1 MAKTATVGGRKTGS
15 AASGAAA
22 AKSASASK
30 KAASASA
37 SKSKKTGH
45 YRKGQ
50 GKVSTGDSDEE
61 MSEIEEV
68 AMSDSD
74 VDMEDSL
81 VPRKRPIESMDLDDL
96 MGEDLDEEENFIAHA
111 NIAGNKKH
119 KKSGGFQS
127 MGLSFPVYKAIL
139 HKGFKVPT
147 PIQRKCIPLVME
159 GGDVVG
165 MARTGSGKTA
175 AFLIPM
181 LEKLKAHSAK
191 VGARAIVLSPSREL
205 AMQTQKVCK
214 ELGKYTD
221 LRSCILVGGDS
232 LEDQF
237 SMLAANP
244 DILIATPGRLLHLI
258 VEMDL
263 DLRSVQYI
271 VFDEADRLFEMGFE
285 VQLHEI
291 LHRLPANRQTLLFSA
306 TLPKMLV
313 DFAKAGLQEPTLV
326 RLDVDTKI
334 SKDLEMAFFSVKQ
347 QEKEAALLTVLREVI
362 KLPMETGVKYDPK
375 KDGEQNGKH
384 KKTKKNKP
392 SKEEV
397 GAATEHQTIVFVST
411 KHHVEYVSNILIK
424 AGYQVSYIYGSLD
437 QTARKIQID
446 RFRKGYTNLLVVTD
460 VAARGIDIPV
470 LENVI
475 NYDFVDNSKVFIHR
489 VGRTARAGKKGVAY
503 SFVSPEELPYLI
515 DLQLFLARKMI
526 VGSKASENG
535 QEPDYTSDI
544 VLGCL
549 PLSYMENHTEWIK
562 SHVLEDHNLNA
573 LKGVSQNGYK
583 LYCKSRPSAAP
594 ESYKRAKEIVEM
606 NEYAELHA
614 LFSDMVNENEKAR
627 VNLLAS
633 ISNFRPAETIFEF
646 GQRGVKGQTVASNVM
661 KARRDV
667 ADKVI
672 QKARQIKAGL
682 SVNLFPSEA
691 AAAEADAIARGEKVA
706 TGPDATEDELASVFK
721 TTVGPKSGKAS
732 ATTASSNDKNA
743 SLPKKKEKP
752 TSFRD
757 EAYYMSH
764 TQQDSNTE
772 RGYSMVNDRAGGS
785 FLEQAQRATMDLQ
798 GDERETMARTKNMM
812 KWDAKKKKFVRG
824 GGVGADNKKLITTES
839 GNKISASFKSG
850 RFQEWQQRTKTS
862 LPRTGEM
869 ELPSAKA
876 ALAAKRYRHAK
887 ITEAKPLDPL
897 ATDYER
903 KLKKRKLNQD
913 QDGMPPSS
921 AAAASAGGKKG
932 KKGKAAVARGTIT
945 RGGKNVKSE
954 LKSATAIA
962 KERLAKEKRREKTGR
977 HAGSKYASKAKG
989 KGGRGGGKG
998 GRR

>member
-1 MAKTATVGGRKTGS
+1 MVKPVAKAGSKASVKKPIAKAGS
-15 AASGAAA
+15 AKKSTSTTKKSSGGAHFRRG
-22 AKSASASK
+22 KGK
-30 KAASASA
+30 KGA
-37 SKSKKTGH
+37 
-45 YRKGQ
+45 
-50 GKVSTGDSDEE
+50 VDDDDEE
-61 MSEIEEV
+61 MSDFEEV

-81 VPRKRPIESMDLDDL
+81 VPRKKPMANLDLDDL
-96 MGEDLDEEENFIAHA
+96 MGETIEEEEEFIANA
-111 NIAGNKKH
+111 NMAANKKH

-147 PIQRKCIPLVME
+147 PIQRKCIPLIME

-181 LEKLKAHSAK
+181 LEKLKSHSAK
-191 VGARAIVLSPSREL
+191 VGARAVIMSPSREL

-214 ELGKYTD
+214 ELGKHTD

-237 SMLAANP
+237 AMLAANP

-263 DLRSVQYI
+263 DLKSVQYI

-291 LHRLPANRQTLLFSA
+291 LHRLQPNRQTLLFSA
-306 TLPKMLV
+306 TLPKLLV

-347 QEKEAALLTVLREVI
+347 QDKEAALLTVLRNVI
-362 KLPMETGVKYDPK
+362 KLPLDTGVKFERDEENPK
-375 KDGEQNGKH
+375 KRKRP
-384 KKTKKNKP
+384 TK
-392 SKEEV
+392 EIV

-411 KHHVEYVSNILIK
+411 KHHVEYISNILIK
-424 AGYQVSYIYGSLD
+424 AGYQVSFIYGSLD

-489 VGRTARAGKKGVAY
+489 VGRTARAGKKGWAF
-503 SFVSPEELPYLI
+503 SFVSPEELPYLV
-515 DLQLFLARKMI
+515 DLQLFLARKMV
-526 VGSKASENG
+526 VGSSSD

-544 VLGCL
+544 VLGGL
-549 PLSYMENHTEWIK
+549 PLGQ
-562 SHVLEDHNLNA
+562 LEDDSEWVKNNVFDDANLQA
-573 LKGVSQNGYK
+573 LKGVSVNGYK
-583 LYCKSRPSAAP
+583 LYCKSRPSAAV
-594 ESYKRAKEIVEM
+594 ESYKRAKEIVDM
-606 NEYAELHA
+606 DEYAELSP
-614 LFSDMVNENEKAR
+614 LFADSVDQEEKER
-627 VNLLAS
+627 VNMIAS

-646 GQRGVKGQTVASNVM
+646 GQRGVKGATLASNVM
-661 KARRDV
+661 KTRRGV
-667 ADKVI
+667 VDKVI
-672 QKARQIKAGL
+672 TKARQMKAGL
-682 SVNLFPSEA
+682 TVNLFPTEAGADGVDNKTTTLGPEASEA
-691 AAAEADAIARGEKVA
+691 DLEG
-706 TGPDATEDELASVFK
+706 VFK
-721 TTVGPKSGKAS
+721 RTVGPSKKRIVGESSGG
-732 ATTASSNDKNA
+732 
-743 SLPKKKEKP
+743 KKEKP

-757 EAYYMSH
+757 ENFYMSH
-764 TQQDSNTE
+764 TQQDTNTE
-772 RGYSMVNDRAGGS
+772 RGYSMVNTNNS
-785 FLEQAQRATMDLQ
+785 FLEQAQHATMDMN
-798 GDERETMARTKNMM
+798 GDERETMNRTRNTM
-812 KWDAKKKKFVRG
+812 KWDAKKKKFVKG
-824 GGVGADNKKLITTES
+824 LGIGADNKKLITTES

-850 RFQEWQQRTKTS
+850 RFSDWQNKTKTS

-869 ELPSAKA
+869 ELPSSKA
-876 ALAAKRYRHAK
+876 SLAAKRYRH
-887 ITEAKPLDPL
+887 TRQDEAKPLDKL
-897 ATDYER
+897 AHDYER
-903 KLKKRKLNQD
+903 KAKRARFEEK
-913 QDGMPPSS
+913 
-921 AAAASAGGKKG
+921 AAAAAGGETG
-932 KKGKAAVARGTIT
+932 KSSRGGRGGARGG
-945 RGGKNVKSE
+945 RGGAKPRSE
-954 LKSATAIA
+954 LKTSTMIA
-962 KERLAKEKRREKTGR
+962 KERLAKEARREKTGR
-977 HAGSKYASKAKG
+977 HAGSNVVRNSRG
-989 KGGRGGGKG
+989 GRGGRGGGGGRGRGGRG

>member
-1 MAKTATVGGRKTGS
+1 MAKTASAGGRK
-15 AASGAAA
+15 SGPAA
-22 AKSASASK
+22 AKKAPSSSSSSTATSK
-30 KAASASA
+30 KT
-37 SKSKKTGH
+37 KKTGH

-50 GKVSTGDSDEE
+50 GKVATEDDDSD

-81 VPRKRPIESMDLDDL
+81 VPRKRPVASMDLDDL
-96 MGEDLDEEENFIAHA
+96 MGEDLEEEEDFISHA
-111 NIAGNKKH
+111 NIAANKKH

-347 QEKEAALLTVLREVI
+347 QEKEAALLTVLRDVI

-375 KDGEQNGKH
+375 ENSQDS
-384 KKTKKNKP
+384 KKRKWNKP
-392 SKEEV
+392 SKEEI

-411 KHHVEYVSNILIK
+411 KHHVEYVSNILIT

-526 VGSKASENG
+526 VGTSAKTENG
-535 QEPDYTSDI
+535 QEPDLTADI

-549 PLSYMENHTEWIK
+549 PLSHMEVHNEWVK
-562 SHVLEDHNLNA
+562 SHVLDDHNLSA
-573 LKGVSQNGYK
+573 LRGVSLNGYK

-594 ESYKRAKEIVEM
+594 ESYKRAKEIVDM
-606 NEYAELHA
+606 NEYAELHSI
-614 LFSDMVNENEKAR
+614 FSDTVGEGEKER
-627 VNLLAS
+627 VSLLAS

-661 KARRDV
+661 RARRDV

-672 QKARQIKAGL
+672 NKARQIKAGL
-682 SVNLFPSEA
+682 TVNLFPTEA
-691 AAAEADAIARGEKVA
+691 AAAEAEAVARGEKVA

-721 TTVGPKSGKAS
+721 TTVGPKGNKSSSSSTNKAS
-732 ATTASSNDKNA
+732 LT
-743 SLPKKKEKP
+743 KKEKP

-757 EAYYMSH
+757 EAFYMSH

-772 RGYSMVNDRAGGS
+772 RGYSMVNDRPGGSGS
-785 FLEQAQRATMDLQ
+785 FLEQAQRATMDMQ
-798 GDERETMARTKNMM
+798 GDERETLGRAKNMM

-862 LPRTGEM
+862 LPRTGEL
-869 ELPSAKA
+869 ELSSGKA

-897 ATDYER
+897 AMDYER
-903 KLKKRKLNQD
+903 KLKKRKTSQD
-913 QDGMPPSS
+913 KDALPPSS
-921 AAAASAGGKKG
+921 APSAGGKKQAGGKKG
-932 KKGKAAVARGTIT
+932 KGAASASGRGKPVR
-945 RGGKNVKSE
+945 SE
-954 LKSATAIA
+954 LKSSTAIA

-977 HAGSKYASKAKG
+977 HAGSKFAS
-989 KGGRGGGKG
+989 KGGRGGKTGGRGGGGGRGGRGGKG
-998 GRR
+998 RR